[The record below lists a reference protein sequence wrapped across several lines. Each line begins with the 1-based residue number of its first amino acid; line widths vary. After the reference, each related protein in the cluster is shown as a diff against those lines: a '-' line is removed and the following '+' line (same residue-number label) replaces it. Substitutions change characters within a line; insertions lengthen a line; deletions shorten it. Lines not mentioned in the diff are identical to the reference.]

1 MSRQDKIYDFLRK
14 TLFVEVVI
22 LVLII
27 SGCYPPAANVQDAR
41 MVGKGGARLTGYWY
55 GVENT
60 GDEGGKV
67 ANVYGGLLGIGSS
80 DRTEVQFRLDHFD
93 FVEDDDGDAGYSFV
107 SVGPKFGFSGDRLAL
122 LVPLGMYVGQD
133 MAFES
138 IQIHPTLL
146 ATQPVGRSFEVNAGA
161 KFMFPFNQD
170 YYTWL
175 SLNAGVGLSS
185 NLDRWVL
192 LPEVSY
198 SICLDE
204 SEIDPVWTYGVALV
218 ILARP

>member
-1 MSRQDKIYDFLRK
+1 MSRHDKIYDFLRK
-14 TLFVEVVI
+14 VLFLEVI
-22 LVLII
+22 ALVLVI
-27 SGCYPPAANVQDAR
+27 SGCFPPSASMQDAR

-55 GVENT
+55 GLEDA
-60 GDEGGKV
+60 GAGGEKV

-93 FVEDDDGDAGYSFV
+93 FVDDDDDNSGYSFV
-107 SVGPKFGFSGDRLAL
+107 SVGPKFGFSENRLAF
-122 LVPLGMYVGQD
+122 LVPLGMYVGED

-146 ATQPVGRSFEVNAGA
+146 ATQPVDRRFEVNAAA
-161 KFMFPFNQD
+161 KLLLPLDPD
-170 YYTWL
+170 YFTWL
-175 SLNAGVGLSS
+175 CLGAGVGLSS

-198 SICLDE
+198 SISLDE
-204 SEIDPVWTYGVALV
+204 DDVDPVWTYGVALV
-218 ILARP
+218 ILTRP